1 MKKYGIFLGYAPE
14 QSITNQGL
22 GRLLAFIISGA
33 IEQNTLI
40 TLAYPKWY
48 EKEFQELCKDHN
60 IDRSKIETITT
71 DYVPIALQIRNF
83 LFKKK
88 SKKEKDIDLK
98 KEIFS
103 IAYKIFL
110 KWVGISNPFYFLL
123 FTMLVLF
130 SSFVLA
136 PFGIVFFV
144 FRTIKKLLKKLF
156 LVFKLDSLF
165 IVFNKPLKSL
175 KNNLLAYD
183 VYDAIKQKEFHRL
196 ISKIN
201 KNKDIESWLIPT
213 IFWPE
218 IESIKA
224 KKVVVVPDI
233 ILYDF
238 PVNFGSFMFERVNNN
253 LKKVIKCADSFIT
266 YSDYVKENHLL
277 NKFDI
282 GNKKV
287 SVIHHGFIDLS
298 SYFKE
303 QTSLEI
309 IQKYQKKHLK
319 NHPYLSNYDFEN
331 MKYIFYSS
339 QIRPHKNFMNLL
351 KSYKILL
358 REKFVNIKLIVT
370 ANLYADNEARVFIEQ
385 NRLQNDIIS
394 LYDVPSDVLAAL
406 NAKATCSV
414 NPTLF
419 EGGFPFTFLEA
430 YTVGTP
436 SIMSNIPMTSE
447 LVENEELRK
456 MMLFNPF
463 SISDMV
469 QKIECGINNRDTLF
483 RMQNELYLK
492 MKNRTWSSVANDY
505 IKALEK

>member
-33 IEQNTLI
+33 IAENTLI

-60 IDRSKIETITT
+60 IDRSKIQTITT
-71 DYVPIALQIRNF
+71 DYVPIALRIRNF

-88 SKKEKDIDLK
+88 NKKENKINLK

-103 IAYKIFL
+103 AIYKIFL
-110 KWVGISNPFYFLL
+110 LWASISNPFYFLL
-123 FTMLVLF
+123 FSIIILF
-130 SSFVLA
+130 SSFFLL
-136 PFGIVFFV
+136 PFGLLFFGLKIVKKIINKV
-144 FRTIKKLLKKLF
+144 LLIFR
-156 LVFKLDSLF
+156 LDSLF
-165 IVFNKPLKSL
+165 VVFSRPLKSF

-196 ISKIN
+196 IDKIN

-218 IESIKA
+218 IEYIKA

-238 PVNFGSFMFERVNNN
+238 PINFGSIMFERVNNN
-253 LKKVIKCADSFIT
+253 LKKVIKSADSFIT
-266 YSDYVKENHLL
+266 YSDYVKENHVL

-298 SYFKE
+298 EYLKK
-303 QTSLEI
+303 QGSLEI
-309 IQKYQKKHLK
+309 IQKYQEKDLK
-319 NHPYLSNYDFEN
+319 NNPYLFNYDFEN

-351 KSYKILL
+351 KTYKILL
-358 REKFVNIKLIVT
+358 REKFINIKLVVT
-370 ANLYADNEARVFIEQ
+370 ANLYADNESKLFIEQ

-406 NAKATCSV
+406 NARAICSV

-436 SIMSNIPMTSE
+436 SVMSNIPMTSE
-447 LVENEELRK
+447 LIENEELK
-456 MMLFNPF
+456 KIMLFNPF
-463 SISDMV
+463 SINDMV
-469 QKIECGINNRDTLF
+469 EKIEWGINNKDILF
-483 RMQNELYLK
+483 KAQNELYLK
-492 MKNRTWSSVANDY
+492 MKKRTWSSVAKDY